1 MSVRLMTLL
10 CIGLLAPQAGAAVAP
25 APAAAPF
32 DSAVRDLG
40 RAWLAQN
47 DGVGLSIGIYENGQ
61 RHFYNFGATQ
71 LDGNKTPTKDTIYEI
86 GPLAK
91 TISGQL
97 LARAIIEGRA
107 SLNDEVTKYLEDPYP
122 NLENGGEP
130 VRLVHLAN
138 MTSQL
143 MDNIPDVSQ
152 VRTVPGE
159 PLTTTRMRV
168 LERYTRTEF
177 LRQLHMVKPRRAP
190 GGEPWHSNVASMLLG
205 VVLEKLYDEPFET
218 ILAREIEKPLR
229 MGSGT
234 APSAKLLARGYSREG
249 DPVPPFTAPT
259 QYASA
264 SLRYST
270 EGLLNYAAWQMVER
284 DASVKLA
291 HQPTWMTPDKRQAV
305 GFYWII
311 DQSPAGRRLKYSG
324 STYGFA
330 SVCDLYPDA
339 RVAVVL
345 LANKAADD
353 AQDTLRAMSAKIVE
367 LAAPVKPAAP
377 GGVVS
382 PSPSSAGVPPP
393 VR

>member
-1 MSVRLMTLL
+1 MNARIVTLL
-10 CIGLLAPQAGAAVAP
+10 WIALLAPLAGSAAE
-25 APAAAPF
+25 PAAF
-32 DSAVRDLG
+32 DGAVRDLG

-71 LDGNKTPTKDTIYEI
+71 LDGNKTPTQETIYEI

-97 LARAIIEGRA
+97 LARAIVEGRA
-107 SLNDEVTKYLEDPYP
+107 SLNDEVTKYLDEPYP

-130 VRLVHLAN
+130 VRLLHLVN

-168 LERYTRTEF
+168 LETYTRKEF

-190 GGEPWHSNVASMLLG
+190 GSDPWHSNVASMLLG
-205 VVLEKLYDEPFET
+205 VVLEKLYGEPFET
-218 ILAREIEKPLR
+218 ILSREIEKPLR

-234 APSAKLLARGYSREG
+234 SPLTKLLARGYSKEG
-249 DPVPPFTAPT
+249 NPVPPFTSPT

-270 EGLLNYAAWQMVER
+270 EDLLNYAAWQMVER

-291 HQPTWMTPDKRQAV
+291 HRPTWETPDKRQAV
-305 GFYWII
+305 AFYWII
-311 DQSPAGRRLKYSG
+311 DQSPSGRRLRYSG
-324 STYGFA
+324 STYGFVGA
-330 SVCDLYPDA
+330 VDLYPDA

-353 AQDTLRAMSAKIVE
+353 AQEALRVMSAKIVE
-367 LAAPVKPAAP
+367 LASPAKPAAP

-382 PSPSSAGVPPP
+382 PQPSSAGVPPP
-393 VR
+393 GR

>member
-1 MSVRLMTLL
+1 MNVRLITFLWL
-10 CIGLLAPQAGAAVAP
+10 GLMAPLAGAAVTPAP
-25 APAAAPF
+25 APASF
-32 DSAVRDLG
+32 DSTVRELG
-40 RAWLAQN
+40 REWLAQN
-47 DGVGLSIGIYENGQ
+47 DGVGLSVGIYENGQ

-91 TISGQL
+91 TIAGQL
-97 LARAIIEGRA
+97 LARAIVEGRA
-107 SLNDEVTKYLEDPYP
+107 NINDEVTKYLEDPYP

-130 VRLVHLAN
+130 VRLLHLAN

-159 PLTTTRMRV
+159 SLTVTRMRV
-168 LERYTRTEF
+168 LESYTRKEF

-190 GGEPWHSNVASMLLG
+190 GSDPWHSNVASMLLG
-205 VVLEKLYDEPFET
+205 VVLEKLFDEPFET
-218 ILAREIEKPLR
+218 ILSREIEKPLR

-234 APSAKLLARGYSREG
+234 APLAKLLARGYTSEG
-249 DPVPPFTAPT
+249 DAVPPFTAPT

-264 SLRYST
+264 SLHYST
-270 EGLLNYAAWQMVER
+270 EDLLNYAAWQMVER

-291 HQPTWMTPDKRQAV
+291 HQPTWMTTDKRHAV

-311 DQSPAGRRLKYSG
+311 DQSPAGRQLQYSG
-324 STYGFA
+324 STYGFT

-339 RVAVVL
+339 KVAVVL
-345 LANKAADD
+345 LSNKAADG
-353 AQDTLRAMSAKIVE
+353 AQESLRAMSAKIVE
-367 LAAPVKPAAP
+367 QVAPVGRAASA
-377 GGVVS
+377 GVVS
-382 PSPSSAGVPPP
+382 PSPSSAGAPPP
-393 VR
+393 AH

>member
-1 MSVRLMTLL
+1 VKFIRTCLVISALVAL
-10 CIGLLAPQAGAAVAP
+10 PVAAQEKF
-25 APAAAPF
+25 PF

-47 DGVGLSIGIYENGQ
+47 DGVGLSIGVYENGR
-61 RHFYNFGATQ
+61 RHFYNFGATA

-86 GPLAK
+86 GPVAK
-91 TISGQL
+91 TIAGQL

-107 SLNDEVTKYLEDPYP
+107 NLNDEVTKYLEEPYP

-130 VRLVHLAN
+130 VRLLHLAN

-152 VRTVPGE
+152 VRTVAGE
-159 PLTTTRMRV
+159 TLAATRMKV
-168 LERYTRTEF
+168 LERYTRKEF
-177 LRQLHMVKPRRAP
+177 LRQLHQVKPRRKP
-190 GGEPWHSNVASMLLG
+190 GSDPWHSNVASMLLG
-205 VVLEKLYDEPFET
+205 VVLEKLFGESFET
-218 ILAREIEKPLR
+218 ILSREIEKPLR

-234 APSAKLLARGYSREG
+234 APLTRQLARGYTSEG

-270 EGLLNYAAWQMVER
+270 EDLLNYAAWQMVER

-291 HQPTWMTPDKRQAV
+291 HQPTWTTPDKRHAV

-311 DQSPAGRRLKYSG
+311 DQSPAGRQLQYSG
-324 STYGFA
+324 STYGFTSA
-330 SVCDLYPDA
+330 CDLYPDA

-345 LANKAADD
+345 LANKAADG
-353 AQDTLRAMSAKIVE
+353 AQESLRALSAKIVGLVVPAE
-367 LAAPVKPAAP
+367 LVAPDGA
-377 GGVVS
+377 VS
-382 PSPSSAGVPPP
+382 PSPSSAAAPPP
-393 VR
+393 GR